1 MPLFV
6 YQILE
11 SREVDNGVKAIKQHI
26 YVEFVR
32 NGLDSPPQKV
42 FLESNELGMC

>member
-11 SREVDNGVKAIKQHI
+11 SRKIDNGVKAVKQHI

-32 NGLDSPPQKV
+32 HGLDSSPQKV
-42 FLESNELGMC
+42 FLESSELGMC